1 MAQAAIKP
9 DFKRF
14 DGRSATQTRP
24 VTLEVDVNRYA
35 EGSCLITVGHTKVL
49 CTASFENQVPK
60 FLHRTG
66 KGWLTA
72 EYGLLPR
79 STHTRTEREAAKGKQ
94 TGRTQEI
101 QRLIGRSLRAVVNT
115 DLLGE
120 RTLVIDCDVLQADG
134 GTRTA
139 AITGA
144 YVAVCRAVNKL
155 MQDGKLAH
163 NPITGQIAAISCGVL
178 DGHTPVVDLCYEE
191 DAGATADAN
200 YVLTSTGDVVEIQI
214 TAEKTPVDIDTMN
227 TMYQFAKSTIAELAL
242 LQKEAIAKNS

>member
-1 MAQAAIKP
+1 MAQTAIKA

-14 DGRSATQTRP
+14 DGRDAAQPRP
-24 VTLEVDVNRYA
+24 ITLEVDVNRYA
-35 EGSCLITVGHTKVL
+35 EGSCLVTVGHTKVL
-49 CTASFENQVPK
+49 CTASFENQVPE

-79 STHTRTEREAAKGKQ
+79 ATHTRTEREAAKGKQ

-101 QRLIGRSLRAVVNT
+101 QRLIGRSLRTVVNT

-155 MQDGKLAH
+155 LKDGKITK
-163 NPITGQIAAISCGVL
+163 NPITGQVAAISCGVL
-178 DGHTPVVDLCYEE
+178 DGNIAVTDLCYEE
-191 DAGATADAN
+191 DSSAIADAN
-200 YVLTSTGDVVEIQI
+200 YVLTPTGKVVEIQL
-214 TAEKTPVDIDTMN
+214 TAEKSPIDNDTMN
-227 TMYQFAKSTIAELAL
+227 TMYHYAQSTIVQLCV
-242 LQKEAIAKNS
+242 LQNEAISK

>member
-1 MAQAAIKP
+1 MAQTAVKP
-9 DFKRF
+9 TSSRF
-14 DGRSATQTRP
+14 DGRSAAQMRP
-24 VTLEVDVNRYA
+24 VTMEINVNRYA

-49 CTASFENQVPK
+49 CTVSFENQVPK

-101 QRLIGRSLRAVVNT
+101 QRLIGRALRTVVNT

-120 RTLVIDCDVLQADG
+120 RTLVVDCDVLQADG

-139 AITGA
+139 SITGA
-144 YVAVCRAVNKL
+144 YVAICQAVSKL
-155 MQDGKLAH
+155 MAEGKLTQ

-178 DGHTPVVDLCYEE
+178 EGHTPVVDLCYEE
-191 DAGATADAN
+191 DSSAIADAN
-200 YVLTSTGDVVEIQI
+200 YVLTSSGDIVEIQI
-214 TAEKTPVDIDTMN
+214 TAEKEPINNETLN
-227 TMYQFAKSTIAELAL
+227 TMYNFARHAIVELCTKQNETL
-242 LQKEAIAKNS
+242 KQS

>member
-1 MAQAAIKP
+1 MAQTAVKT
-9 DFKRF
+9 DSNRF
-14 DGRSATQTRP
+14 DGRQAHQMRP
-24 VTLEVDVNRYA
+24 VTLEVNVNRYA
-35 EGSCLITVGHTKVL
+35 EGSCLITVGNTKVL

-66 KGWLTA
+66 RGWLTA

-101 QRLIGRSLRAVVNT
+101 QRLIGRALRAVVNT

-139 AITGA
+139 SITGA
-144 YVAVCRAVNKL
+144 YVAVCQAVQKL
-155 MQDGKLAH
+155 MAEGKLAQ
-163 NPITGQIAAISCGVL
+163 NPITGQLAAISCGIL
-178 DGHTPVVDLCYEE
+178 EGHGPVVDLCYEE
-191 DAGATADAN
+191 DSDAVADAN
-200 YVLTSTGDVVEIQI
+200 YVLTSTGEVIEVQV
-214 TAEKTPVDIDTMN
+214 TAEKAPINNETLN
-227 TMYQFAKSTIAELAL
+227 TMYHYAKASIAELC
-242 LQKEAIAKNS
+242 AKQNETLYQNQ

>member
-1 MAQAAIKP
+1 MAQAAVTHTTP
-9 DFKRF
+9 RF
-14 DGRSATQTRP
+14 DGRFAHEMRP
-24 VTLEVDVNRYA
+24 VTLELGVNRYA

-49 CTASFENQVPK
+49 CTASFESQVPK

-101 QRLIGRSLRAVVNT
+101 QRLIGRALRAVVNT

-139 AITGA
+139 SITGA
-144 YVAVCRAVNKL
+144 YVAVCQAVQKL
-155 MQDGKLAH
+155 MADGKLAQ
-163 NPITGQIAAISCGVL
+163 NPITGQLAAISCGVL
-178 DGHTPVVDLCYEE
+178 EGHGPVVDLCYEE
-191 DAGATADAN
+191 DSSAIADAN
-200 YVLTSTGDVVEIQI
+200 YVLTSQGEVIEVQV
-214 TAEKTPVDIDTMN
+214 TAEKTPIDNDTLN
-227 TMYQFAKSTIAELAL
+227 TMYQYAKASIKQLC
-242 LQKEAIAKNS
+242 LQQNDTLSKK

>member
-1 MAQAAIKP
+1 MAQAAVNP
-9 DFKRF
+9 DLKRF
-14 DGRSATQTRP
+14 DGRSAGQMRP
-24 VTLEVDVNRYA
+24 VTMEINVNRYA

-101 QRLIGRSLRAVVNT
+101 QRLIGRALRSVVNT

-139 AITGA
+139 SITGA
-144 YVAVCRAVNKL
+144 YVAARLAIEKL
-155 MQDGKLAH
+155 MAEGKLTQY
-163 NPITGQIAAISCGVL
+163 PLTGQLAAISCGVL
-178 DGHTPVVDLCYEE
+178 ADGQPVVDLCYEE
-191 DAGATADAN
+191 DSNAIADAN
-200 YVLTSTGDVVEIQI
+200 FVLTAKGDVVEVQV
-214 TAEKTPVDIDTMN
+214 TAEKEPIKNDTLN
-227 TMYQFAKSTIAELAL
+227 TMYHFAKVAIAELCA
-242 LQKEAIAKNS
+242 QQNDTINKK